1 MSIVGE
7 SPPAPRRARRV
18 TSAWSAEPAAT
29 VEDLKEF
36 RKEARRLPEAG
47 AVETGDLV
55 VVVEP
60 SRSWHG
66 RVCQTEFADAGAT
79 LWLKKVEDVE
89 LSLSKLSAEICT
101 LPKRGRETEPKA
113 LKRRDVVRLPWP
125 GLRRPPPPMTEQHY
139 MAQDWDKLSD
149 KRFSPGR
156 LSSTW
161 DSMDAPSRRKYRG
174 ASVAAIEVYQQVAQW
189 RLRMHALLKELLDVA
204 PKPQVNAYML
214 YTMEKSKKPAEPLRP
229 WQDVKEEYQKLVVR
243 RNQQLR
249 EMRDLYIEVLLG
261 AGWSQHRSHLFPR
274 SASRCMLT
282 LLMCSR
288 RTNSAA
294 HKISAR
300 VWIEHIFPYIPCY
313 WFVKMD

>member
-1 MSIVGE
+1 
-7 SPPAPRRARRV
+7 
-18 TSAWSAEPAAT
+18 
-29 VEDLKEF
+29 
-36 RKEARRLPEAG
+36 
-47 AVETGDLV
+47 
-55 VVVEP
+55 
-60 SRSWHG
+60 
-66 RVCQTEFADAGAT
+66 
-79 LWLKKVEDVE
+79 
-89 LSLSKLSAEICT
+89 
-101 LPKRGRETEPKA
+101 

-139 MAQDWDKLSD
+139 VAQDWDKLSD

-156 LSSTW
+156 LSATW
-161 DSMDAPSRRKYRG
+161 DNMDAPSRRKYRG

-189 RLRMHALLKELLDVA
+189 RHRMHALLKELLDVA

-214 YTMEKSKKPAEPLRP
+214 YTMEKSKKPAEPLPP

-313 WFVKMD
+313 WFVKMN

>member
-1 MSIVGE
+1 
-7 SPPAPRRARRV
+7 
-18 TSAWSAEPAAT
+18 
-29 VEDLKEF
+29 
-36 RKEARRLPEAG
+36 
-47 AVETGDLV
+47 
-55 VVVEP
+55 
-60 SRSWHG
+60 
-66 RVCQTEFADAGAT
+66 
-79 LWLKKVEDVE
+79 
-89 LSLSKLSAEICT
+89 
-101 LPKRGRETEPKA
+101 
-113 LKRRDVVRLPWP
+113 
-125 GLRRPPPPMTEQHY
+125 
-139 MAQDWDKLSD
+139 
-149 KRFSPGR
+149 
-156 LSSTW
+156 
-161 DSMDAPSRRKYRG
+161 
-174 ASVAAIEVYQQVAQW
+174 
-189 RLRMHALLKELLDVA
+189 VA

-214 YTMEKSKKPAEPLRP
+214 YTMEKSKKPAEPLPP

-313 WFVKMD
+313 WFVKMN